1 MKKIM
6 IAALMMLG
14 TSAAFAGDSEP
25 LKAVLGIKDYAQ
37 AVQVLKQNLSK
48 MANASEKAKAYNYVT
63 KLALDEY
70 GKQNAIEVA
79 NIQAQLTKAKIQQ
92 LDTLAYYEAAY
103 NALANGLECVKYDAE
118 PNEKGKVKPKFTD
131 ALKTQLSNVRLTLV
145 NAGNF
150 YAQKANQE
158 GVLKY
163 WGAFLDTDDNPLF
176 AATKPSEKQYIGQ
189 VAYYTGLYAGQA
201 KQYEKA
207 EKYADMA
214 MADSAWSKQ
223 AESFKYSIARMNLK
237 TAADSLA
244 LVSKLRSA
252 YAADP
257 SNETV
262 FGLLCDMY
270 NGMNKNDEV
279 TKIVDEKLST
289 DPNNFTA
296 LATKARLLLDKET
309 KSPKPNYDESIN
321 LYKKASAVN
330 PKNSVVLTFLGFAIN
345 NKAQLI
351 NNNPNAQK
359 ELYNESMG
367 YLEQARSLDPN
378 REQSNWAYPLYQCY
392 YALYGTD
399 DSRTQQIQNLIKK

>member
-6 IAALMMLG
+6 FAALMMLG

-25 LKAVLGIKDYAQ
+25 LKAVLGTKDYAQ
-37 AVQVLKQNLSK
+37 ATQLLKQNLNQ
-48 MANASEKAKAYNYVT
+48 MANASEKAKAYNHVT
-63 KLALDEY
+63 GLALNAFD
-70 GKQNAIEVA
+70 KQNAVEAA
-79 NIQAQLTKAKIQQ
+79 NIQAQITKAKIQPI
-92 LDTLAYYEAAY
+92 DTLVYYEAAY
-103 NALANGLECVKYDAE
+103 NALVNGLECIKYDAE

-131 ALKTQLSNVRLTLV
+131 ALKTKLSNARLTLV
-145 NAGNF
+145 NAGNYF
-150 YAQKANQE
+150 AQKSNQE

-163 WGAFLDTDDNPLF
+163 WGTFLDTDSNPLF
-176 AATKPSEKQYIGQ
+176 AATKEGEKQYLGQ
-189 VAYYTGLYAGQA
+189 VAYYTALYAGQA
-201 KQYEKA
+201 KLFDKA
-207 EKYADMA
+207 EKYADIA
-214 MADSAWSKQ
+214 MADSAMRTQ
-223 AESFKYSIARMNLK
+223 AEAFKYSVARMNIK
-237 TAADSLA
+237 NAADSLA
-244 LVSKLRSA
+244 FTDKLRAA

-257 SNETV
+257 NNETV

-270 NGMNKNDEV
+270 NGMNKTDEV
-279 TKIVDEKLST
+279 SRLVNEKLAA

-296 LATKARLLLDKET
+296 LATKARLLLDKEA
-309 KSPKPNYDESIN
+309 KSAKPNFDESIS
-321 LYKKASAVN
+321 LYKKAAGIN

-367 YLEQARSLDPN
+367 YLEKARSLDPN

-399 DSRTQQIQNLIKK
+399 DSRTQQLQNLIKK